1 MDTPLLLN
9 EKNKDIKKIT
19 KINIFKNSILYKI
32 FINKWP
38 AITCTSCIAI
48 KKKNLDT
55 FFDSNPFAYKYLA
68 IDIQLSIFS
77 LFRSEFFLSK
87 QVLTIKSK
95 NNNNLDKKYS
105 NIITKKYWLRRMEQ
119 HYFFFKINKEY
130 NFFRGF
136 DFYLTK
142 MIFTLLRT
150 KENNH

>member
-1 MDTPLLLN
+1 MACHH
-9 EKNKDIKKIT
+9 
-19 KINIFKNSILYKI
+19 LYKLH
-32 FINKWP
+32 
-38 AITCTSCIAI
+38 SY

-105 NIITKKYWLRRMEQ
+105 NIITKKYWFRRMEQ

-130 NFFRGF
+130 NFFRGL

-142 MIFTLLRT
+142 MIFTLLRI
-150 KENNH
+150 KENND